1 MKISIV
7 TVCYNSAQTLGD
19 TLVSVAGQT
28 HPDVEHIVVDGASTD
43 GTPQI
48 LKQHRRAL
56 ARVVSE
62 PDQGIYDAMNKG
74 FAMATG
80 EVIGTLNSDD
90 LFAHPKVLEQ
100 VARTFDDPSVDACYG
115 DLVYVSRE
123 DPDRIVRYWQSR
135 PYTDGLFARGWMPP
149 HPTFYIRRRAY
160 ERHGAFDLGYR
171 LQSDFEFTLRLLAV
185 HRLNA
190 VYLPETLVKMRMG
203 GVTNNRLTN
212 VVKGN
217 IEAYRACRSNG
228 VNVTPF
234 FILAKILSRVSQFWR
249 RPQTGRRTDPPQ
261 GPSAG

>member
-7 TVCYNSAQTLGD
+7 TVSYNSAQTLAD

-43 GTPQI
+43 GTLKI
-48 LKQHRRAL
+48 LDQHRRTL
-56 ARVVSE
+56 SRVVSE
-62 PDQGIYDAMNKG
+62 PDRGIYDAMNKG

-90 LFAHPKVLEQ
+90 MLAHPEVLAQ
-100 VARTFDDPSVDACYG
+100 VARTFEDPSVDACYG

-123 DPDRIVRYWQSR
+123 DPNRIVRYWQSR

-160 ERHGAFDLGYR
+160 ERCGGFDLGYR
-171 LQSDFEFTLRLLAV
+171 LQSDFEFTLRMLAV
-185 HRLNA
+185 HRLSS
-190 VYLPETLVKMRMG
+190 VYLPETLIKMRMG

-234 FILAKILSRVSQFWR
+234 FILQKIFSRVSQFWR
-249 RPQTGRRTDPPQ
+249 RPQAGRRPKRPKD
-261 GPSAG
+261 PSAG